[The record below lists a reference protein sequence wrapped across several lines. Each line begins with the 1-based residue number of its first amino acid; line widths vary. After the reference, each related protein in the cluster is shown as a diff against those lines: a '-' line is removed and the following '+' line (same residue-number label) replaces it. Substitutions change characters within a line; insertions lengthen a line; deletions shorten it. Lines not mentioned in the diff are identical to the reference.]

1 MKRTHVLLILI
12 LSSVL
17 AASLDA
23 QTQIGGG
30 TCSSSTFT
38 GNYAISLTGRQ
49 VSASGNVTNLFQSS
63 GSVNFDGLS
72 NVTISVTAFTLAS
85 AGTSFAA
92 SAGTPLAWSGT
103 YSMQSNCIGL
113 VTITSGGSA
122 TFNVVSY
129 DNGVDFLLTGN
140 DATYAYTGSGNTQPT
155 AACSTSALAGL
166 YSFGGTGYE
175 TSGSGV
181 IGSGDV
187 AGTLQFDGQGNLT
200 VNVLVAGLGN
210 SSSQGPYSVSS
221 NCLGKATLAASN
233 GRNTFSMIFSV
244 SSGNAVASTDFF
256 ATFAFDFS
264 NTGAPESVFVSG
276 SSHAISGQP
285 TTASA
290 AYRGAGDKS
299 AGNALATLWSAAGD
313 GRAR

>member
-1 MKRTHVLLILI
+1 MKRPSLLCL
-12 LSSVL
+12 LFCLL
-17 AASLDA
+17 AATLVA

-30 TCSSSTFT
+30 TCSSATLSGT
-38 GNYAISLTGRQ
+38 YAMSLTGRQ
-49 VSASGNVTNLFQSS
+49 ATASGNITNFFQSN

-72 NVTISVTAFTLAS
+72 NVTISLTGFTLAS

-92 SAGTPLAWSGT
+92 SAGTPLSWSGT
-103 YSMQSNCIGL
+103 YSMQSNCIGQ

-155 AACSTSALAGL
+155 SCSTSALAGL
-166 YSFGGTGYE
+166 YSFNGTGYE

-181 IGSGDV
+181 IGAGDV
-187 AGTLQFDGQGNLT
+187 VGTVQFDGQGSAI
-200 VNVLVAGLGN
+200 VNVSVAGLGN

-221 NCLGKATLAASN
+221 NCLGKATLGASN
-233 GRNTFSMIFSV
+233 GRNMFTMIFSV
-244 SSGNAVASTDFF
+244 DGGNAVASADFF
-256 ATFAFDFS
+256 AMIAFDFS
-264 NTGAPESVFVSG
+264 NTGAPESVFVTG
-276 SSHAISGQP
+276 NGHAISGQP
-285 TTASA
+285 TASA
-290 AYRGAGDKS
+290 ANRGAADKP

-313 GRAR
+313 GRAK

>member
-1 MKRTHVLLILI
+1 MKRPHLLFIL
-12 LSSVL
+12 LCLL
-17 AASLDA
+17 AATLAA
-23 QTQIGGG
+23 QTEIGGG
-30 TCSSSTFT
+30 TCSSATLSGT
-38 GNYAISLTGRQ
+38 YAMSLTGRQ
-49 VSASGNVTNLFQSS
+49 FTASGNITNLFQSS
-63 GSVNFDGLS
+63 GLMNFDGLGT
-72 NVTISVTAFTLAS
+72 VTISLTAFTLAS

-187 AGTLQFDGQGNLT
+187 AGTLQFDGQGNVI

-233 GRNTFSMIFSV
+233 GRDTFSMIFSV
-244 SSGNAVASTDFF
+244 SSGTAVASTDFF

-285 TTASA
+285 TASA
-290 AYRGAGDKS
+290 ANRGAGVKP
-299 AGNALATLWSAAGD
+299 AGNALAMLWSAAGE
-313 GRAR
+313 GRAK